1 MCCVAE
7 AQAALIVRLSFRFR
21 TKRRSGA
28 SSRSIRGRLSL
39 TFVYIYHIYIYF
51 IIYEYFISS
60 VIYAVDFQCF
70 PVQRM
75 VPFVVSQPLCFAQC
89 YHVTG
94 EKWPWRTMLTWRS
107 LSLPRSLPAN
117 TLCCS
122 LRLKRLASFRQME
135 IAGWSK
141 WCWYQGTLC
150 LLDGCMKL
158 VLRST
163 PELWTRWRRFAPKQE
178 CLRSASDEWRWRRLY
193 HRSCRTAETAETTDY
208 LLLCYMKSIS
218 TADSMMPV
226 TMHEMLHLS
235 RLTWEKPRKR
245 PSTKRKDPI
254 LKECICRVC
263 WTVLKCKEH
272 SNSSWQ
278 WHR

>member
-1 MCCVAE
+1 MLRRRSSGRIDRKIE
-7 AQAALIVRLSFRFR
+7 FPLPDEK
-21 TKRRSGA
+21 TKRRIFQIHTWQTESHLC
-28 SSRSIRGRLSL
+28 I
-39 TFVYIYHIYIYF
+39 YIYIIYIYF

-193 HRSCRTAETAETTDY
+193 HRSCRTAETAETAETTDY

-218 TADSMMPV
+218 TAGSMMPV
-226 TMHEMLHLS
+226 NDAWDAAFVQADM
-235 RLTWEKPRKR
+235 RKAKEKALYKKKGSYPEGMY
-245 PSTKRKDPI
+245 
-254 LKECICRVC
+254 L
-263 WTVLKCKEH
+263 
-272 SNSSWQ
+272 
-278 WHR
+278 